1 MKAYRHLVKH
11 CLAAGCTVSVFDG
24 AVWEVKRATREK
36 LITDCIESVEEAQL
50 RIRNKEG
57 EIVGWALVSAY
68 GLEDDETVI
77 DFSYNEFMLTWET
90 AYEQKIGVNR
100 TC

>member
-24 AVWEVKRATREK
+24 EVWEVKRATREK

-50 RIRNKEG
+50 RIRNKDG
-57 EIVGWALVSAY
+57 EIVGWALVSAF
-68 GLEDDETVI
+68 GLADDETVV
-77 DFSYNEFMLTWET
+77 DYTVNEFMNGWEA
-90 AYEQKIGVNR
+90 AYEQKLSA
-100 TC
+100 